1 MPAKILIVEDE
12 AITAMDIQKTL
23 ESAGFEVV
31 STASMGKEA
40 IQKAGELKPDLILMD
55 ITLKGKIDGIVVAD
69 KIMTLFDIP
78 VIYLT
83 AFSDEETFKRA
94 KLTKPYGFI
103 TKPLNHKE
111 LRASIE
117 IALYKHDLDK
127 KLKESEVRYR
137 SLYENS
143 FDAILMTKP
152 DGSIL
157 SANPTACLMFDMTEE
172 ELKKSGREGVVVE
185 DNQLN
190 HVLNERVEKSKSK
203 VEIIFKRKNGST
215 FIGEVTSS
223 FFTDVDGTVKTSMII
238 RDISERKKI
247 EEELRESHD
256 GLELKVKERTKELEK
271 LVEDLKLKEYL
282 LDSANDSIFL
292 HDLEGNIIYVN
303 DAAYKSRGYTKD
315 ELLGMN
321 IGDLSPPE
329 FNEQIDQQIAEIKM
343 HGEFIFEAADLHKDG
358 SIILVE
364 IHSRAIKLDDK
375 YFILSVVRDITEK
388 KKAEAELKEAYA
400 TLKKSEMQYKT
411 LTENSIDFITRYDTD
426 FKIIYSNK
434 AIKSIGLLREDL
446 IGKTIDE
453 LWVEKDTVNL
463 WRQSLQKA
471 LITAEIQFLEF
482 NLQGFEELR
491 IFSSYIIPEINDRKI
506 KSLLVVTR
514 DITKRKQTEETLKET
529 ILELKRSNEEL
540 ERFAYVSSHDLQEP
554 LRTIA
559 SFTQLLERR
568 YKGKFDSDA
577 DEFMDYIVEAAIRMK
592 EQIEGL
598 LEYSRVSTKGKE
610 FKLVDTNVILNQTIG
625 TLNTSIKGS
634 NTEITVEDL
643 PTVMGDS
650 DQLYRVFQNLISN
663 SIKFRKCEEPAKIH
677 IEAFKDDENNEYVF
691 SVQDNGIG
699 IEPQYAERIFVIF
712 QRLHTRNVYKGTGIG
727 LSIVKKIIEHH
738 GGRIWVESEFG
749 KGSTFYFT
757 LPKS

>member
-358 SIILVE
+358 FIILVE

-738 GGRIWVESEFG
+738 GGHIWVESEFG